1 MLRCIAIALYYKSKE
16 PKQAFSRRV
25 LTILK
30 GRLKC
35 TSKGQHGENEMILI
49 PKVSYQENLG
59 LFCCLKKK
67 PKTKTDVAIYL
78 PVNMFLNV
86 DFGHQKGTYAK
97 GNLTGMSKDPK
108 R

>member
-1 MLRCIAIALYYKSKE
+1 
-16 PKQAFSRRV
+16 
-25 LTILK
+25 
-30 GRLKC
+30 
-35 TSKGQHGENEMILI
+35 MILI

-67 PKTKTDVAIYL
+67 TKTKTKTDVAIYL

-97 GNLTGMSKDPK
+97 ENLTGMSKDPK